1 MMSCFKSQLNS
12 YKNSRIGGSIQVFV
26 TKTKTLCED
35 LHHLVTLRKKL
46 RRFGGDKMHE
56 TFAGLY
62 DEQMLFYDEKHG
74 FHEVKTLWTCYPEK

>member
-1 MMSCFKSQLNS
+1 MDPSKFSSQ
-12 YKNSRIGGSIQVFV
+12 
-26 TKTKTLCED
+26 KTKTLRED

-74 FHEVKTLWTCYPEK
+74 VFMR